1 MTDKSR
7 QFFQGIKARAY
18 KYCRGNYLEIIW
30 VDLWFIMG
38 CMSLFASFFGGHVYD
53 PSRSAFYSL
62 TVLVLLLVFWC
73 VKLFMRATTRTW
85 LTANMIKE
93 MNKEAIYGF
102 FCFMNLF
109 LIIYFLMV
117 FTGFPVLYGMLI
129 MPVLRLMLMGED
141 EVVQNRILRA
151 AIAETQSYV
160 DITAFSPM
168 MKESTYEALM
178 DLTRIKDS
186 MYQAAQ
192 AQVKS
197 QKMKTELITN
207 ISHDLKTPL
216 TSIINY
222 ADILSKK
229 DVMDDEAKNYI
240 HILGRNS
247 ERLKSMIINLIEAS
261 KTGSGNVTLEPVII
275 DFNELVSQIYGDV
288 AADYES
294 RNLNFVYTSDAEDI
308 PIYTDGNVLSR
319 VIQNLFSNCYKYA
332 KENTT
337 VTANTS
343 VVGEKIYFNM
353 KNLSKNKINQS
364 TAELSNQFIRGDK
377 SRTTEG
383 SGLGLYIAKNLVEI
397 LGGEFRMIIDGDYFQ
412 VFIELPKEIESN

>member
-7 QFFQGIKARAY
+7 QFFEGIKARAY

-85 LTANMIKE
+85 LTASMIKE
-93 MNKEAIYGF
+93 MNKETIYGF

-343 VVGEKIYFNM
+343 GVGEKIYFNM

>member
-7 QFFQGIKARAY
+7 QFFEGIKARAY

-85 LTANMIKE
+85 LTASMIKE
-93 MNKEAIYGF
+93 MNKETIYGF

>member
-1 MTDKSR
+1 MSDKGR
-7 QFFQGIKARAY
+7 RFFEGLKARAY
-18 KYCRGNYLEIIW
+18 KYCRGNYLEVIW
-30 VDLWFIMG
+30 VDLWFVMG
-38 CMSLFASFFGGHVYD
+38 CVNLFSSLFGGHVYD
-53 PSRSAFYSL
+53 PSLSL
-62 TVLVLLLVFWC
+62 LYALTSVALLLVFWC
-73 VKLFMRATTRTW
+73 IKLFMRAKTRTW
-85 LTANMIKE
+85 LTVNLAKEIK
-93 MNKEAIYGF
+93 KEAIYGF
-102 FCFMNLF
+102 FCIVNIF
-109 LIIYFLMV
+109 LIIHFLMV
-117 FTGFPVLYGMLI
+117 LTGFPILYGILM

-151 AIAETQSYV
+151 AISETQSYV
-160 DITAFSPM
+160 AITTFSPM
-168 MKESTYEALM
+168 MKESTYESLM

-229 DVMDDEAKNYI
+229 DVMDEEAKSYV

-261 KTGSGNVTLEPVII
+261 KTGSGNITLEPVII
-275 DFNELVSQIYGDV
+275 DFNELIGQIYGDA

-294 RNLNFVYTSDAEDI
+294 RNLNFAYESDVEDI

-332 KENTT
+332 KEGTT
-337 VTANTS
+337 VTAHTS
-343 VVGEKIYFNM
+343 VVGDKIFFNM
-353 KNLSKNKINQS
+353 KNQSKNKISQS
-364 TAELSNQFIRGDK
+364 TVELSNQFIRGDK

-397 LGGEFRMIIDGDYFQ
+397 LGGEFRMVIDGDYFQ
-412 VFIELPKEIESN
+412 VFIELPKEIESK

>member
-85 LTANMIKE
+85 LTASMIKE

-364 TAELSNQFIRGDK
+364 TAKLSNQFIRGDK

>member
-7 QFFQGIKARAY
+7 QFFEGIKARAY

-85 LTANMIKE
+85 LTSNMIKE
-93 MNKEAIYGF
+93 MNKEAIYGL

>member
-7 QFFQGIKARAY
+7 QFFERIKARAY

>member
-85 LTANMIKE
+85 LTASMIKE

-102 FCFMNLF
+102 FCLMNLF

-229 DVMDDEAKNYI
+229 EVMDDEAKNYI

>member
-7 QFFQGIKARAY
+7 QFFEGIKARAY

-85 LTANMIKE
+85 LTSNMIKE

>member
-85 LTANMIKE
+85 LTASMIKE
-93 MNKEAIYGF
+93 MNKETIYGF

>member
-1 MTDKSR
+1 MPEGGKGLLRRIKSR
-7 QFFQGIKARAY
+7 AYTYART
-18 KYCRGNYLEIIW
+18 NYLEIIW
-30 VDLWFIMG
+30 VDLWFVMG
-38 CMSLFASFFGGHVYD
+38 CMNLFTSFFGGLAYD
-53 PSRSAFYSL
+53 PSRSAFHGL
-62 TVLVLLLVFWC
+62 VALVLLLAFWG

-85 LTANMIKE
+85 LTVNLVREI
-93 MNKEAIYGF
+93 NKEAIYGF
-102 FCFMNLF
+102 FCLVNIILILYFFMVL
-109 LIIYFLMV
+109 
-117 FTGFPVLYGMLI
+117 TGFPVLYGIFI

-160 DITAFSPM
+160 DITVFSPM

-275 DFNELVSQIYGDV
+275 DFNELIGQIYGDV

-294 RNLNFVYTSDAEDI
+294 RNLNFAYTSDVEDI

-319 VIQNLFSNCYKYA
+319 VVQNLFTNCYKYA
-332 KENTT
+332 KEGTT

-353 KNLSKNKINQS
+353 KNRSKNKINQS
-364 TAELSNQFIRGDK
+364 TAELSSQFIRGDK

>member
-7 QFFQGIKARAY
+7 QFFEGIKARAY

>member
-7 QFFQGIKARAY
+7 QIFQGIKARAY

-85 LTANMIKE
+85 LTASMIKE

-109 LIIYFLMV
+109 LTIYFLMV

-186 MYQAAQ
+186 MYQAAR

>member
-7 QFFQGIKARAY
+7 QFFERIKARVY

-85 LTANMIKE
+85 LTASMIKE

-353 KNLSKNKINQS
+353 KNMSKNKINQS

>member
-85 LTANMIKE
+85 LTASMIKE

>member
-7 QFFQGIKARAY
+7 QIFQGIKARAY

-85 LTANMIKE
+85 LTASMIKE

>member
-7 QFFQGIKARAY
+7 QFFERIKARAY

-85 LTANMIKE
+85 LTANMVKE